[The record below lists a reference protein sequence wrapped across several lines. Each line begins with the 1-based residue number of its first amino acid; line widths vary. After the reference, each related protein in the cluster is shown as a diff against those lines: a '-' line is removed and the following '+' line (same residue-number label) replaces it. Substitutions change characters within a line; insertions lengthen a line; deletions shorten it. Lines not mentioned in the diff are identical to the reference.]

1 MNVNLRMFCFIF
13 PFFVTKYTFFFY
25 YEIVIIFVIIVVP
38 VGFSVLNDTI
48 QILWLLSAGW
58 IVNCCTQS
66 ETRNPTGEPLL
77 LSRNDV
83 VQEFVSISS
92 LRHI

>member
-66 ETRNPTGEPLL
+66 ETRNPTGECMV
-77 LSRNDV
+77 D
-83 VQEFVSISS
+83 
-92 LRHI
+92 